1 MYKLSTH
8 KSKPW
13 QMRLKRGFVFYY
25 ICTLRK
31 MLSHFLLE
39 WGCLCINMC
48 SFPYTNDYF
57 PEKLMSGNDNF
68 FIRFLFQFCSVVFW
82 YRIIMRCTCFKFEN
96 LCKSKIQSDGTI
108 KYIILEVS
116 YSNIM
121 PKTGDMISLGV
132 DVGTH
137 MPVDVEYFRYAINQG
152 RASLHVSRRS
162 PPFIMH
168 LYYKIWH

>member
-1 MYKLSTH
+1 
-8 KSKPW
+8 
-13 QMRLKRGFVFYY
+13 
-25 ICTLRK
+25 
-31 MLSHFLLE
+31 
-39 WGCLCINMC
+39 
-48 SFPYTNDYF
+48 
-57 PEKLMSGNDNF
+57 
-68 FIRFLFQFCSVVFW
+68 
-82 YRIIMRCTCFKFEN
+82 MRCTCFKFEN

>member
-1 MYKLSTH
+1 
-8 KSKPW
+8 
-13 QMRLKRGFVFYY
+13 
-25 ICTLRK
+25 
-31 MLSHFLLE
+31 
-39 WGCLCINMC
+39 
-48 SFPYTNDYF
+48 
-57 PEKLMSGNDNF
+57 
-68 FIRFLFQFCSVVFW
+68 
-82 YRIIMRCTCFKFEN
+82 
-96 LCKSKIQSDGTI
+96 
-108 KYIILEVS
+108 
-116 YSNIM
+116 M